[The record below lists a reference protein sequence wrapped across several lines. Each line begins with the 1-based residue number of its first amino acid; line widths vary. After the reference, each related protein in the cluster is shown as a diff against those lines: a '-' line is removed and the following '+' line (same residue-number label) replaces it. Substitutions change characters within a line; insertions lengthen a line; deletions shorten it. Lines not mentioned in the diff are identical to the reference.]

1 MNRPGSRASIVLC
14 VAAITATL
22 YFAIQRTLW
31 FAATT
36 VPATALDR
44 ALPFVPIF
52 VVPYLSFFLLIL
64 TPLLVI
70 EDRRGFR
77 DVAIGFALIV
87 VASSVAFLFWPTQI
101 PFERTDPALRM
112 LLALDGSRNACPS
125 LHASLSIYCALAAS
139 RCMERANA
147 RRALWL
153 WTIVVLVAPL
163 LIKRH
168 AAIDIAA
175 GAALGWAMGTA
186 ILRRDRDEAPDSE
199 PVVETLRIR
208 RRLAGGAS
216 TAFAALTRYDRRKR
230 LHELMAFVALAALGL
245 AISLWARAAGSTL
258 MLTAGILTTAVALNT
273 FPLLMH
279 EGMHGILFA
288 SRRWNWLVS
297 VALGSTFLLSFT
309 AYRVMHLR
317 HHRYLGDPRDP
328 DDYHN
333 YSGNRFVVW
342 SLHFVRLTLGP
353 LLYLVLI
360 PVMAIKYGSRAQRKL
375 VCVEYVILAAVY
387 SCLLRAFPA
396 RELLVVWLV
405 PLLLMGAMTAIRGF
419 TQHGITE
426 ATDPYLASRTMLPHP
441 VVAFFLLNENYH
453 LEHHLFPE
461 VPSYHLPALHRLIW
475 PQLPRAV
482 SGRSY
487 LAFLGAFLKATP
499 RMDETP
505 IGRVTR
511 DGHTP

>member
-1 MNRPGSRASIVLC
+1 V
-14 VAAITATL
+14 
-22 YFAIQRTLW
+22 
-31 FAATT
+31 
-36 VPATALDR
+36 
-44 ALPFVPIF
+44 
-52 VVPYLSFFLLIL
+52 FF
-64 TPLLVI
+64 
-70 EDRRGFR
+70 
-77 DVAIGFALIV
+77 
-87 VASSVAFLFWPTQI
+87 FWPTQI
-101 PFERTDPALRM
+101 PVERTDPALQ
-112 LLALDGSRNACPS
+112 LLLLLDRRGNACPS
-125 LHASLSIYCALAAS
+125 LHASLSLYCAIAAS
-139 RCMERANA
+139 RHLERASA
-147 RRALWL
+147 RRALWI
-153 WTIVVLVAPL
+153 WTMVVMVSPL
-163 LIKRH
+163 LIERH

-175 GAALGWAMGTA
+175 GAALGWAVAAAM
-186 ILRRDRDEAPDSE
+186 LRRERVEEPDSE

-208 RRLAGGAS
+208 KGLFSGAS
-216 TAFAALTRYDRRKR
+216 TAFVELTRHDRRKR
-230 LHELMAFVALAALGL
+230 LHELAVFAALAALGF
-245 AISLWARAAGSTL
+245 ATSIWARANGSTF
-258 MLTAGILTTAVALNT
+258 MLVAGIVTTAVALNT

-288 SRRWNWLVS
+288 NRRWNWLVS
-297 VALGSTFLLSFT
+297 VGLGSTFLLSFT

-360 PVMAIKYGSRAQRKL
+360 PVFAVKYGSRAQRKL
-375 VCVEYVILAAVY
+375 VCVEYVILAAIY
-387 SCLLRAFPA
+387 STLFRLFPA
-396 RELLVVWLV
+396 RELLVVWIV

-426 ATDPYLASRTMLPHP
+426 ASDPYLASRTMLPHP

-461 VPSYHLPALHRLIW
+461 IPSYHLPALHRLIW

-511 DGHTP
+511 DGRTP